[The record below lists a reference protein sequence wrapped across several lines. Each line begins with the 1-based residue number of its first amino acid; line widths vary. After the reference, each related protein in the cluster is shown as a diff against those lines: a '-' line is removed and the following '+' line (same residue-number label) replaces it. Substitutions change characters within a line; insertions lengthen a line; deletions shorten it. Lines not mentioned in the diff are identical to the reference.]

1 MCTWDYLDK
10 LLYAIVL
17 DAKNF
22 IRIIRLGKINKRE
35 FYFTTYQAT
44 QQIMI
49 RPLSQSYIPHM
60 THNNIL
66 RHIRWT
72 VEHDVFIA
80 PSKKF

>member
-1 MCTWDYLDK
+1 MQ
-10 LLYAIVL
+10 AIIL

-22 IRIIRLGKINKRE
+22 SRIMRLGKINYKRE
-35 FYFTTYQAT
+35 FYFATYQAT

-49 RPLSQSYIPHM
+49 RPLSQSYIPHVA
-60 THNNIL
+60 HNNIL
-66 RHIRWT
+66 RHIRRT